1 MTKKKNSII
10 YRTNN
15 NRAISWNNNQ
25 IIIQQLKKFM
35 KNALLGFETKV
46 IINNKI
52 YDREITISIKGIIQR
67 MVNENLSDTESEEES
82 EEYSESY

>member
-1 MTKKKNSII
+1 
-10 YRTNN
+10 
-15 NRAISWNNNQ
+15 
-25 IIIQQLKKFM
+25 M

-82 EEYSESY
+82 EEDSESY